1 MIGKSGEG
9 AAHSEAAAEGAR
21 SGAEPSRGLKKGP
34 WTAAEDSILVE
45 YVKTYG
51 EGNWNA
57 VQKNCG
63 LMRCGKSCRL
73 RWANHLR
80 PNLKKG
86 TFSPEEERIII
97 ELHAKLGN
105 KWARMASQLPGR
117 TDNEIKNYWNTRM
130 KRRQRAGLPLYPHE
144 VQQEAAAFHLLL
156 QQQQQQQQQHHH
168 HHQKPPNSST
178 PASFSALLSSSQ
190 PRKLNHNPSLSL
202 FEPMSFS
209 SAANPFQN
217 SGFYSNPSNQFKF
230 FSENN
235 NNSNAAG
242 YTLPLSPVSPF
253 GSSPSTLFN
262 QNLAAQ
268 SLSAPLLEFNS
279 DSFGSSYNVSNAMV
293 VGPPCEPFGVVH
305 GLETELPS
313 NQTPPY
319 STTHASS
326 TTSGDENLIGASSS
340 ANDYEIEPP
349 LTHSNSGLLDA
360 LLVESQTLSDKSKG
374 KELSADKGKS
384 VVVDASTEEE
394 DAMPVDSVLKT
405 SGETSAENHWDDLS
419 SSQSSIGM
427 KPTEDPLEEM
437 NSMDDDLLSLLDN
450 FPSAMPAP
458 DWYRGG
464 HEISNGQS
472 LSAASNNARLN
483 AQQNASPDPV
493 ATASTPELEWGLS
506 SCYWKNM
513 PGIC

>member
-1 MIGKSGEG
+1 
-9 AAHSEAAAEGAR
+9 
-21 SGAEPSRGLKKGP
+21 
-34 WTAAEDSILVE
+34 
-45 YVKTYG
+45 
-51 EGNWNA
+51 
-57 VQKNCG
+57 
-63 LMRCGKSCRL
+63 
-73 RWANHLR
+73 
-80 PNLKKG
+80 
-86 TFSPEEERIII
+86 
-97 ELHAKLGN
+97 
-105 KWARMASQLPGR
+105 
-117 TDNEIKNYWNTRM
+117 M

-156 QQQQQQQQQHHH
+156 QQQQQQQQQQH

-230 FSENN
+230 FSDNN
-235 NNSNAAG
+235 NNNNNAAG

-279 DSFGSSYNVSNAMV
+279 DSFGSSYNVSNSMV

-419 SSQSSIGM
+419 SSQSSIG
-427 KPTEDPLEEM
+427 ELF
-437 NSMDDDLLSLLDN
+437 LI
-450 FPSAMPAP
+450 
-458 DWYRGG
+458 
-464 HEISNGQS
+464 ISS
-472 LSAASNNARLN
+472 WILMITS
-483 AQQNASPDPV
+483 
-493 ATASTPELEWGLS
+493 
-506 SCYWKNM
+506 
-513 PGIC
+513 